1 VSGTSSES
9 DADYDGFKLL
19 NLSQVRWTPKLEV
32 TLEEILIRNQFDFKC
47 SAKEFERFLNKNE
60 QKDKSAMF
68 KIDGKTLQLRWTD
81 IEIRRHVI
89 PKMIETNRLA
99 EEVAADD
106 DEDLAPFEEKP
117 YETST
122 KLIDYDEGS
131 SGSDAENRL
140 VNTGTSS
147 GLDLEELD

>member
-32 TLEEILIRNQFDFKC
+32 TLEEILIRSQFDFKC
-47 SAKEFERFLNKNE
+47 AAKEFERFLNKNE

-68 KIDGKTLQLRWTD
+68 KVDGKTLQLRWTD